1 LQQIFTYVVNQPGS
15 DHSIYT
21 SHGTGNKKL
30 ASWSFWQN
38 TCRPTPRIKSGEEDG
53 DILMAEKSFAYHS
66 AIESRLLRD
75 IINLEEI

>member
-1 LQQIFTYVVNQPGS
+1 MDY
-15 DHSIYT
+15 
-21 SHGTGNKKL
+21 
-30 ASWSFWQN
+30 
-38 TCRPTPRIKSGEEDG
+38 IKSGEEDG